1 LALEDFWSLAP
12 GHWSFQS
19 KRRFRAKFFQ
29 EPSNISLSANVLLL
43 RREIAIEKR
52 RAMKTVLK
60 DAKTG
65 LLLRNMDEWTSSIED
80 AAGFRDTLAALKFCQ
95 RHNLSGVAI
104 VHIYSDGKGQRLAGF
119 YHRGNRPDSPKV
131 AIAPVDPEKS
141 LG

>member
-1 LALEDFWSLAP
+1 
-12 GHWSFQS
+12 
-19 KRRFRAKFFQ
+19 
-29 EPSNISLSANVLLL
+29 
-43 RREIAIEKR
+43 
-52 RAMKTVLK
+52 MKTVLK

-104 VHIYSDGKGQRLAGF
+104 VHIYAGGKGQRVAGF
-119 YHRGNRPDSPKV
+119 YHRGNSLPQVKAVENPAPDADS
-131 AIAPVDPEKS
+131 EKS